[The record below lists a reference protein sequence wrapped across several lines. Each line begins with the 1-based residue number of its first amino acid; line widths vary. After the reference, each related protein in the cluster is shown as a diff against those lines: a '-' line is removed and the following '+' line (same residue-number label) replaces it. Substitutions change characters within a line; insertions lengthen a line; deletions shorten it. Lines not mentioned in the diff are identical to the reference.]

1 MRWSFN
7 ECCVEGTCVRLGEG
21 LSYRPLG
28 EDLSYRPLVFRLSS
42 LIDPGPGTVL
52 GSLLSIAA
60 LGFPESVGR
69 EL

>member
-7 ECCVEGTCVRLGEG
+7 ERCVEGTCVRLGEG
-21 LSYRPLG
+21 LSYRPL
-28 EDLSYRPLVFRLSS
+28 VFRLSS
-42 LIDPGPGTVL
+42 FIDPGPGTVL

>member
-7 ECCVEGTCVRLGEG
+7 EPCVEGTCARLGEG
-21 LSYRPLG
+21 LC
-28 EDLSYRPLVFRLSS
+28 YRPLVFKLTSF
-42 LIDPGPGTVL
+42 IDPGPGTFL
-52 GSLLSIAA
+52 SSLLSIAA